1 MIELPA
7 NLLASLIARSRRE
20 APDEACGWLAG
31 MAGRVER
38 IYPVPNAA
46 ENRRSRFVM
55 DPEAQLRSMREIR
68 SSGLELTGTYHS
80 HPATSPR
87 PSTRDRQLAL
97 YPDCAHLIVSLASR
111 EPDVLCYRIDENGFS
126 PVHIKVL

>member
-7 NLLASLIARSRRE
+7 NLLASLVAQAQRE

-31 MAGRVER
+31 RAGRVER
-38 IYPVPNAA
+38 MYPVPNAA

-55 DPEAQLRSMREIR
+55 DPDAQLRSMREIR
-68 SSGLELTGTYHS
+68 ESGLELTGTYHS
-80 HPATSPR
+80 HPATSPL

-97 YPDCAHLIVSLASR
+97 YPDCAHLIVSLAAR
-111 EPDVLCYRIDENGFS
+111 EPEVLCYRIGRNGFS
-126 PVHIKVL
+126 PLRVEIL